1 MALTQVDKPYSYTR
15 KGQRLYVVYT
25 SDNSSNTGFKFG
37 FQLTELA
44 TGKVYQVF
52 ISPDPQGRGVFDMAP
67 LVNLRHQDESTS
79 SYNLHETTC
88 YEVDGN
94 GFKTYDIEITEWW
107 IVDGVFTQNEEGEGN
122 TDTIEGLVIVNG
134 YFQPFQGY
142 KPDTI
147 NTPAEACLYSWEVPM
162 NFNFLGENDTAW
174 LAYSDRTID
183 TSSWIYRNNS
193 QWINL
198 AVEPYVVTI
207 MSRWT
212 DIGWLT
218 FSTSSALTG
227 NTLDYIEMTWVD
239 NSGAFTNTQI
249 PVNSNEAL
257 AHMALYPGCVA
268 GIMPANTAYYY
279 LIGRDASDARVSAIY
294 LFVNEETQGNWNQNC
309 NYTPI
314 RVAWVN
320 SRAGWDYWNFQ
331 LKSER
336 TTQIERKQ
344 YNSVLKTDFDY
355 GFTGAAIQPFRPTTR
370 MLTDRSNLNTT
381 SLLVTSD
388 WLSDNEFIFLRS
400 LLIANQVQIIETSEV
415 DGKTCY
421 RKTPVSIEQT
431 SFAEQKSKDGKL
443 HNITLN
449 LKYSQP
455 YWSH

>member
-25 SDNSSNTGFKFG
+25 SDNSGNTGFKFG
-37 FQLTELA
+37 FKLTEVA
-44 TGKVYQVF
+44 SGKQYQVF

-67 LVNLRHQDESTS
+67 LVNLRHQDEYTGSFD
-79 SYNLHETTC
+79 LHEDTI
-88 YEVDGN
+88 YEPIGWGYN
-94 GFKTYDIEITEWW
+94 EYNIEITEWW
-107 IVDGVFTQNEEGEGN
+107 VVDGVFTQNEEAV
-122 TDTIEGLVIVNG
+122 DTISEMVVTNS

-142 KPDTI
+142 KPDVM
-147 NTPAEACLYSWEVPM
+147 NPPASCYYSWEVPM
-162 NFNFLGENDTAW
+162 NFTAAEDYW
-174 LAYSDRTID
+174 LAYSDRYFG
-183 TSSWIYRNNS
+183 TSNWYKSFFSGDDIIY
-193 QWINL
+193 I
-198 AVEPYVVTI
+198 AC
-207 MSRWT
+207 RWT
-212 DIGWLT
+212 DIGHLT
-218 FSTSSALTG
+218 FSTSNLLTSNALDG
-227 NTLDYIEMTWVD
+227 IRVKYFNASGGFISQESISLNA
-239 NSGAFTNTQI
+239 NSPLIHVGCYPACQTITVPSI
-249 PVNSNEAL
+249 CAAYEVYGVASN
-257 AHMALYPGCVA
+257 G
-268 GIMPANTAYYY
+268 T
-279 LIGRDASDARVSAIY
+279 SRVSARYIFY
-294 LFVNEETQGNWNQNC
+294 NEEEVGNWNQNC

-355 GFTGAAIQPFRPTTR
+355 GFEGGTFAPFRNETR

-388 WLSDNEFIFLRS
+388 WLTDGEFTFLRS
-400 LLIANQVQIIETSEV
+400 LLVANQVQIINTV
-415 DGKTCY
+415 DGIDGKPCY
-421 RKTPVSIEQT
+421 QFIPVSIEQT
-431 SFAEQKSKDGKL
+431 SFAEQKNKDGKL

>member
-25 SDNSSNTGFKFG
+25 SDNSGNTGFKFG
-37 FQLTELA
+37 FKLTEVA
-44 TGKVYQVF
+44 SSKEYQVF

-67 LVNLRHQDESTS
+67 LVNLRHQEEPT
-79 SYNLHETTC
+79 NTFPIHAATC
-88 YEVDGN
+88 YELDGN

-107 IVDGVFTQNEEGEGN
+107 VVDGVFTQNEGV
-122 TDTIEGLVIVNG
+122 TDTISGMVVTNS
-134 YFQPFQGY
+134 YFQPYQGY

-147 NTPAEACLYSWEVPM
+147 SVPAACNYSWEVPM
-162 NFNFLGENDTAW
+162 NFNFLGQNDTAW

-193 QWINL
+193 IYVNL
-198 AVEPYVVTI
+198 ATEPYVVTI
-207 MSRWT
+207 MSRWN
-212 DIGWLT
+212 DLGCLT
-218 FSTSSALTG
+218 FSTRSELTG
-227 NTLDYIEMTWVD
+227 NTLDYIDVTWVD
-239 NSGAFTNTQI
+239 NLGGFTNTQI

-257 AHMALYPGCVA
+257 AHMAVYPGCVA

-279 LIGRDASDARVSAIY
+279 LIGRDALDARVSAIY

-309 NYTPI
+309 NYTPV
-314 RVAWVN
+314 RVGWVN
-320 SRAGWDYWNFQ
+320 SRGGWDYWNFQ

-355 GFTGAAIQPFRPTTR
+355 GFSGGNVPFHPSTR

-388 WLSDNEFIFLRS
+388 WLSDNEFTFLRS
-400 LLIANQVQIIETSEV
+400 LLVANQVQIIENDNFADT
-415 DGKTCY
+415 GCY
-421 RKTPVSIEQT
+421 RVTPVSIEQT

>member
-25 SDNSSNTGFKFG
+25 SDNSGNTGFKFG
-37 FQLTELA
+37 FQLTEVA

-122 TDTIEGLVIVNG
+122 TDTIEGLVIVNA

-162 NFNFLGENDTAW
+162 NFTAAEDYW
-174 LAYSDRTID
+174 LAYSDRNFN
-183 TSSWIYRNNS
+183 TSNWYKSFFGGDDIIY
-193 QWINL
+193 I
-198 AVEPYVVTI
+198 AC
-207 MSRWT
+207 RWT
-212 DIGWLT
+212 DIGHLT
-218 FSTSSALTG
+218 FSTSTLLSGNDLDAVRVKYFDANGGYISQATISLTA
-227 NTLDYIEMTWVD
+227 
-239 NSGAFTNTQI
+239 NSPLIHVAC
-249 PVNSNEAL
+249 
-257 AHMALYPGCVA
+257 YPGCQNIAVPNNCAAYEVFGVA
-268 GIMPANTAYYY
+268 SNGT
-279 LIGRDASDARVSAIY
+279 SRVSARY
-294 LFVNEETQGNWNQNC
+294 VFYNEEEVGNWNQNC

-388 WLSDNEFIFLRS
+388 WLSDNEFTFLRS
-400 LLIANQVQIIETSEV
+400 LLVANQVQIIETSEV

-449 LKYSQP
+449 FKYSQP

>member
-1 MALTQVDKPYSYTR
+1 V
-15 KGQRLYVVYT
+15 
-25 SDNSSNTGFKFG
+25 
-37 FQLTELA
+37 
-44 TGKVYQVF
+44 
-52 ISPDPQGRGVFDMAP
+52 
-67 LVNLRHQDESTS
+67 
-79 SYNLHETTC
+79 
-88 YEVDGN
+88 
-94 GFKTYDIEITEWW
+94 
-107 IVDGVFTQNEEGEGN
+107 
-122 TDTIEGLVIVNG
+122 
-134 YFQPFQGY
+134 
-142 KPDTI
+142 
-147 NTPAEACLYSWEVPM
+147 
-162 NFNFLGENDTAW
+162 
-174 LAYSDRTID
+174 
-183 TSSWIYRNNS
+183 
-193 QWINL
+193 
-198 AVEPYVVTI
+198 
-207 MSRWT
+207 
-212 DIGWLT
+212 
-218 FSTSSALTG
+218 
-227 NTLDYIEMTWVD
+227 TWVD
-239 NSGAFTNTQI
+239 NLGGFTNTQI

-257 AHMALYPGCVA
+257 AHMAVYPGCVA

-279 LIGRDASDARVSAIY
+279 LIGRDALDNRVSAIY

-388 WLSDNEFIFLRS
+388 WLSDNEFTFLRS
-400 LLIANQVQIIETSEV
+400 LLVANQVQIIETSEV

-421 RKTPVSIEQT
+421 RITPVSIEQT